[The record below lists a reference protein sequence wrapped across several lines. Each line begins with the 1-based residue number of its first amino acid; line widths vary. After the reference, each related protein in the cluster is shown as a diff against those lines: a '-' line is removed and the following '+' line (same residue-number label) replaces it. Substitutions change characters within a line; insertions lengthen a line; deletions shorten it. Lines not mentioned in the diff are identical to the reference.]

1 MKSVFWIMA
10 GLTLLIV
17 SGCVKEDYSKV
28 SKSLVFK
35 PNVSVPIG
43 SRNVT
48 VSKPLG
54 NLTVDTLIATD
65 TIDFAFSD
73 LGANR
78 KYVETLMFRV
88 QTTNSYPA
96 KALVSVDYYDANGII
111 LGSFTKLEPLI
122 LSKPSVDS
130 VAGTTGSI
138 TNLKD
143 IFLTSGEID
152 QLENAKKIIVTTVMT
167 DMVLANALL
176 LNWDKFSVAVTVGM
190 QAQLIKEN

>member
-1 MKSVFWIMA
+1 MA

-111 LGSFTKLEPLI
+111 LGSFTKLDPLI
-122 LSKPSVDS
+122 LSNPSVDS

-167 DMVLANALL
+167 DMVLSNALL

>member
-111 LGSFTKLEPLI
+111 LGSFTKLDPLI
-122 LSKPSVDS
+122 LSNPSVDS

-167 DMVLANALL
+167 DMVLSNALL